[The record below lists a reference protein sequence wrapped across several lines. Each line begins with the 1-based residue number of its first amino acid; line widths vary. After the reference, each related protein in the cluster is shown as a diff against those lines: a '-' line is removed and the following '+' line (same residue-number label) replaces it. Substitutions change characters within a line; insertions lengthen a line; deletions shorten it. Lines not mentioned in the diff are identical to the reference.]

1 MKPSSTYLGLVL
13 NPPSK
18 QDWVYGLSQTA
29 LAIFAKEVR
38 PFWNSRGLQ
47 KEKVKGPRFL

>member
-18 QDWVYGLSQTA
+18 QDWVYGLSQKA
-29 LAIFAKEVR
+29 FAIFVKEAR
-38 PFWNSRGLQ
+38 LFRNSRGLQ